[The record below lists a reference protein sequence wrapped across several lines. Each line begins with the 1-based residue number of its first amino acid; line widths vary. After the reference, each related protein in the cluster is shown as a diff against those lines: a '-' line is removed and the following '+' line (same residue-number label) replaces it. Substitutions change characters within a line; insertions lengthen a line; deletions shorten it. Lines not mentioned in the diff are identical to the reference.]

1 MFSHPEFP
9 MIFIRLQL
17 HLSGIDDLTYA
28 NQDHEQAVAQV
39 RLCLS
44 VEINFK
50 ARSKFYWI
58 VLVNK

>member
-44 VEINFK
+44 VEINLK
-50 ARSKFYWI
+50 HA
-58 VLVNK
+58 LNPTG